1 MAEAGGAPQPRS
13 ACGAALAPRR
23 LGPEAGEPGVRL
35 LERAPLAI
43 WQIAAWREA
52 EVTPLRA
59 ALAERLDVALPEGPD
74 AAGGGSRVAFRIAP
88 RRWWLIED
96 GGREAAAT
104 ALAEALAGRAALTDL
119 SHARSVLRLAGPASR
134 EVLAGLCR
142 IDLHPQALPAGR
154 VVQTALGQVAA
165 LIHAV
170 DDEPCFDLY
179 LPRSLAGSGLA
190 AVLDVAAGF
199 GVAIGD

>member
-1 MAEAGGAPQPRS
+1 MAEDGSAPQPRS
-13 ACGAALAPRR
+13 AFGAALAPRR
-23 LGPEAGEPGVRL
+23 LAPEGQASAVRL
-35 LERAPLAI
+35 HERGGLCI

-52 EVTPLRA
+52 EVAPLRA
-59 ALAERLDVALPEGPD
+59 ALAERLDLPLPEGPD
-74 AAGGGSRVAFRIAP
+74 AAGAGSRVAFRIAP

-96 GGREAAAT
+96 EGREAAT

-154 VVQTALGQVAA
+154 VVQTAVGQVAA

-179 LPRSLAGSGLA
+179 LPRSLAGSGRATVLA
-190 AVLDVAAGF
+190 AAAGF